1 MSCIELLNILSKPW
15 ANVQDIMKIM
25 NCGRDS
31 AIKMRDTIIEEI
43 HNCGKEVPNGKTIV
57 VPMQYI
63 VEKLDLDLEYLTKM
77 AKLEQY
83 LEVIANDT
91 AVNYASISK

>member
-1 MSCIELLNILSKPW
+1 MSCIELLDILSKPW
-15 ANVQDIMKIM
+15 ANVNDIMKIT

-43 HNCGKEVPNGKTIV
+43 HKRGKEVPKGKTIV
-57 VPMQYI
+57 VPMQSI
-63 VEKLDLDLEYLTKM
+63 VEKLNLDLDYLTKI
-77 AKLEQY
+77 AKLKQY

-91 AVNYASISK
+91 AENYASISK

>member
-1 MSCIELLNILSKPW
+1 MSCIELLDILSNPW

-25 NCGRDS
+25 NRGRDS

-43 HNCGKEVPNGKTIV
+43 HKNEKEVPKGKAIV
-57 VPMQYI
+57 VPMQYL
-63 VEKLDLDLEYLTKM
+63 VEKLNLDLEYLTKI
-77 AKLEQY
+77 AKLQQY

-91 AVNYASISK
+91 AENYACISK